1 MAIVVAVIIIVVVGT
16 SCKAQGICDE
26 HETPQARAAY
36 PNEQKE
42 PGAYYQMLFDEM
54 HENAKEIIQLKDYF
68 FPEKVNT
75 TMFFI

>member
-1 MAIVVAVIIIVVVGT
+1 MQIYGT
-16 SCKAQGICDE
+16 SYRLTHLNKE
-26 HETPQARAAY
+26 HSGLANKVLIQAMAAY
-36 PNEQKE
+36 PDELKQ
-42 PGAYYQMLFDEM
+42 PRAYYQMLFDEM

>member
-1 MAIVVAVIIIVVVGT
+1 
-16 SCKAQGICDE
+16 
-26 HETPQARAAY
+26 
-36 PNEQKE
+36 
-42 PGAYYQMLFDEM
+42 MLFDEM